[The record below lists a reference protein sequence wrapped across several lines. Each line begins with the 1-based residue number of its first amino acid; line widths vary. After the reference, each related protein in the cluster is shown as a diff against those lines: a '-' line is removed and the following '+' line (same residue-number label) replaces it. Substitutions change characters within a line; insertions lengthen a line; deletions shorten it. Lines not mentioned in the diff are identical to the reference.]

1 MTRSPQSHPHPVDR
15 HVGHRIQARRKT
27 CGLTQSQL
35 ADALGISMQQVQKY
49 ETAFNRISAS
59 RLYEIS
65 QVLAVP
71 VGFFFEGLPPE
82 PGDETLDHPQDDDP
96 LFRPETVELLGL
108 FVGQP
113 MEVQS
118 ALLRLFHTM
127 DPTRTGVSQ

>member
-1 MTRSPQSHPHPVDR
+1 
-15 HVGHRIQARRKT
+15 
-27 CGLTQSQL
+27 L

-59 RLYEIS
+59 RLYELS
-65 QVLAVP
+65 QALAVP
-71 VGFFFEGLPPE
+71 VSFFFEGLSPAPKE
-82 PGDETLDHPQDDDP
+82 EAPAPPQDDDP